1 MINREKAWKFAHEW
15 LEAWNKHDVDLIMKH
30 YANSIEFCSPV
41 VQKVLGDPQGIVS
54 GIDNLRD
61 YFSRQLK
68 KFSTLH
74 FQLLD
79 IFTSPQSIVLYY
91 KINRG
96 LLAAEVMILD
106 ADMKA
111 INSIIKFSK
120 STKLSLALILARRC
134 QSSYQHPSYV

>member
-1 MINREKAWKFAHEW
+1 MIDREKAWAFAHEW
-15 LEAWNKHDVDLIMKH
+15 LDAWNKHDVDLIMKH
-30 YANSIEFCSPV
+30 YADSIEFCSPV
-41 VQKVLGDPQGIVS
+41 VQKVLGDPNGVVF

-79 IFTSPQSIVLYY
+79 VFTSPQSIVLYY

-111 INSIIKFSK
+111 IKVYANYDK
-120 STKLSLALILARRC
+120 TD
-134 QSSYQHPSYV
+134 VG

>member
-1 MINREKAWKFAHEW
+1 MIRREKAWKFAHEW
-15 LEAWNKHDVDLIMKH
+15 LDAWNKHDVNLIMQH
-30 YANSIEFCSPV
+30 YADSIEFCSPV
-41 VQKVLGDPQGIVS
+41 VEKVLGTSNGIVQ

-79 IFTSPQSIVLYY
+79 VFASPQSIVLYY

-106 ADMKA
+106 SDMKA
-111 INSIIKFSK
+111 
-120 STKLSLALILARRC
+120 TKVYAN
-134 QSSYQHPSYV
+134 YDKDDVG

>member
-1 MINREKAWKFAHEW
+1 MIDRDTAWKFAHEW
-15 LEAWNKHDVDLIMKH
+15 LDAWNKHDVDLIMKH
-30 YANSIEFCSPV
+30 YADTIEFCSPV
-41 VQKVLGDPQGIVS
+41 VQKVLGDPAGIVR

-79 IFTSPQSIVLYY
+79 VFTSPQSIVLYY

-96 LLAAEVMILD
+96 LLAAEVMILNPQ
-106 ADMKA
+106 MQ
-111 INSIIKFSK
+111 
-120 STKLSLALILARRC
+120 ALKVYAN
-134 QSSYQHPSYV
+134 YDKNDVG

>member
-1 MINREKAWKFAHEW
+1 MIQREKAWKFAHEW
-15 LEAWNKHDVDLIMKH
+15 LDAWNKHDVDLIMKH
-30 YANSIEFCSPV
+30 YADKIEFCSPV
-41 VQKVLGDPQGIVS
+41 VQKVLGDPKGIVQ

-79 IFTSPQSIVLYY
+79 VFASPQSIVLYY

-96 LLAAEVMILD
+96 LLAAEVMVLD
-106 ADMKA
+106 TDMKA
-111 INSIIKFSK
+111 IKVYANYDKDD
-120 STKLSLALILARRC
+120 
-134 QSSYQHPSYV
+134 VG

>member
-1 MINREKAWKFAHEW
+1 MIDREKAWEFAHEW
-15 LEAWNKHDVDLIMKH
+15 LDAWNKHDVNLIMKH
-30 YANSIEFCSPV
+30 YADSIEFCSPV
-41 VQKVLGDPQGIVS
+41 VQKVLGDIKGVVF

-61 YFSRQLK
+61 YFSRQLQ

-79 IFTSPQSIVLYY
+79 VFTSPQSLVLYY

-106 ADMKA
+106 DQMKA
-111 INSIIKFSK
+111 IKVYANYDKND
-120 STKLSLALILARRC
+120 
-134 QSSYQHPSYV
+134 VG

>member
-1 MINREKAWKFAHEW
+1 MIDREKAWAFAHEW
-15 LEAWNKHDVDLIMKH
+15 LDAWNKHDVDLIMKH
-30 YANSIEFCSPV
+30 YADSIEFCSPV
-41 VQKVLGDPQGIVS
+41 VQKVLGDIKGVVS

-61 YFSRQLK
+61 YFSRQLQ

-79 IFTSPQSIVLYY
+79 VFTSPQTLVLYY

-106 ADMKA
+106 DNMKA
-111 INSIIKFSK
+111 IKVYANYDKND
-120 STKLSLALILARRC
+120 
-134 QSSYQHPSYV
+134 VG

>member
-1 MINREKAWKFAHEW
+1 MIDRDVAWKFAHEW
-15 LEAWNKHDVDLIMKH
+15 LDAWNRHDVDAIMTH
-30 YANSIEFCSPV
+30 YADSIEFCSPV
-41 VQKVLGDPQGIVS
+41 VQKVLGDPKGVVY
-54 GIDNLRD
+54 GKDNLRD

-79 IFTSPQSIVLYY
+79 VFASPQSIVLYY

-106 ADMKA
+106 KDMKA
-111 INSIIKFSK
+111 IKVYANYDRNDIG
-120 STKLSLALILARRC
+120 
-134 QSSYQHPSYV
+134 